1 MGTNLIS
8 FTIDAYLDL
17 VDTAAYAIMR
27 YSFHARHAQRMTDYM
42 YDMYL

>member
-27 YSFHARHAQRMTDYM
+27 YSFSCPACAAND
-42 YDMYL
+42 